1 MRSIAVTFEN
11 APAEIA
17 ELSARQALIAEQEG
31 QILAQSLCAQ
41 EVPARPA
48 KAVAHNAALC
58 AYSLRQNGKRL
69 FASAAQAL
77 DGLSLAQLAEYTR
90 QYREAFLQE
99 QDCDE
104 CGINERFI
112 LTQREE

>member
-1 MRSIAVTFEN
+1 MRSITVTVEN
-11 APAEIA
+11 APAELT

-31 QILAQSLCAQ
+31 QSLAQSLCAQ
-41 EVPARPA
+41 EVPARTA

-58 AYSLRQNGKRL
+58 AYSLCQNGTRL
-69 FASAAQAL
+69 FASAAEAL
-77 DGLSLAQLAEYTR
+77 GRLSLAQLAGYTQ

-104 CGINERFI
+104 CGVNERF
-112 LTQREE
+112 L